1 MVLPMLKIYGL
12 AAILLLLTPAA
23 VAQNADKVPFQTVQE
38 PSNLPYVGPIA
49 PPGAK
54 LVYALKSKA
63 AKNGRMTLILRYA
76 SADTGANVVRYYAG
90 LLPRLQWT
98 VSSANEKQLSAS
110 FKSYN
115 LSASVYA
122 PSRPGANNDIQLIY
136 QMPVDE

>member
-1 MVLPMLKIYGL
+1 MPLS
-12 AAILLLLTPAA
+12 AI
-23 VAQNADKVPFQTVQE
+23 AQNAEKLPFQSVQE
-38 PSNLPYVGPIA
+38 PSNLPYIGPIA
-49 PPGAK
+49 PPGSK

-76 SADTGANVVRYYAG
+76 SADTGANVVRYYAS
-90 LLPRLQWT
+90 LLPRMQWT
-98 VSSANEKQLSAS
+98 VSSASERQLSAS
-110 FKSYN
+110 YKTYN